1 MKNLLI
7 MLFVVMLLPVYAL
20 AQENNMRTTVQD
32 YDLFL
37 AVKAGGKFSTDAK
50 AMETAPYGVNG
61 GVEVNFQV
69 NRWFA
74 VMPVIDVTYTSG
86 NNKGINA
93 ESTAMGIKPYFLF
106 QPEVKDSG
114 FQPYIGIAPT
124 FTLSAQD
131 VVNNNTAEKCSYIK
145 NHLGIGA
152 AAGFNYIYK
161 NFITGLNF
169 EYNYVL
175 AGSKDDTL
183 LHLDLS
189 SGFTVGVRFGYRF

>member
-1 MKNLLI
+1 MKKLLI
-7 MLFVVMLLPVYAL
+7 TLFVVMLVPVYAL
-20 AQENNMRTTVQD
+20 AQESTMRTTAKD
-32 YDLFL
+32 YNLFI
-37 AVKAGGKFSTDAK
+37 AAKAGGKFSTDADT
-50 AMETAPYGVNG
+50 MEIAPYGVNG

-74 VMPVIDVTYTSG
+74 IMPVVDVTYTSG
-86 NNKGINA
+86 NNKGIEA

-124 FTLSAQD
+124 FTLSSQD

-145 NHLGIGA
+145 NQLGIGA

-169 EYNYVL
+169 EYNYIL
-175 AGSKDDTL
+175 AGSKDDAL
-183 LHLDLS
+183 IHLDLS
-189 SGFTVGVRFGYRF
+189 SGFTVGLRFGYRF